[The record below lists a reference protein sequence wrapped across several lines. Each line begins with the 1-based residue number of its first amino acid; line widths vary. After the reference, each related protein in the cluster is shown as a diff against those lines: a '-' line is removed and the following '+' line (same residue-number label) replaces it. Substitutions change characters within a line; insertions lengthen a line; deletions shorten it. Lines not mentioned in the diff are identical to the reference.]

1 LGQLQ
6 QSLAWISRQT
16 AGSTGTLSTGTLW
29 VNRVNFRSTLPAG
42 ASRAELQH
50 SCAKFSA
57 ATDLYPE
64 RGWAEGDAP
73 TLSGR
78 GRTACFGPW
87 AVGAAA
93 RLGVGGEE
101 ALVLWLRGGARGGG
115 GRQGE
120 DVRGLPA
127 EAANLW
133 AAGGREEAVVLRQC
147 KSSEGSW
154 SNDAA
159 DACSDHGCD
168 CAGGHRD
175 GSGGDGND
183 TGGC

>member
-1 LGQLQ
+1 M
-6 QSLAWISRQT
+6 
-16 AGSTGTLSTGTLW
+16 
-29 VNRVNFRSTLPAG
+29 NFRSTLPAG

-133 AAGGREEAVVLRQC
+133 AAGREEAVVLRQC
-147 KSSEGSW
+147 KSSEGSCLTMRPMPARTM
-154 SNDAA
+154 DAIA
-159 DACSDHGCD
+159 Q
-168 CAGGHRD
+168 GGHRD